1 MKILFIGD
9 VFGAPGLEMI
19 SDNLDELKQLH
30 RPNLIIVNAENA
42 ANGRGIN
49 LKIYKKLMSLGVHV
63 ITMGNWVWGNKEIY
77 NFIDDSNIVRPLNF
91 CNAPGKGFLTMNYN
105 GQKVLIINAV
115 GRTSMNPNVSN
126 PFTDIA
132 DVIKKQEADYI
143 FIDFHAE
150 TTSEKVALGHYL
162 DGVAD
167 VIVGTH
173 THVQT
178 ADERVLP
185 KGTLYITDV
194 GMTGP
199 LNGIIGV
206 KQEVVLDRFLNGFSM
221 PNEVA
226 NGARQLN
233 AVIIDLAKK
242 KIKRIHIESESVT

>member
-1 MKILFIGD
+1 VRILFIGD
-9 VFGAPGLEMI
+9 VFGEPGLKIINEH
-19 SDNLDELKQLH
+19 LAELKKIH
-30 RPNLIIVNAENA
+30 RPNLVIINAENA

-49 LKIYKKLMSLGVHV
+49 LKIYKELMSQGVHG
-63 ITMGNWVWGNKEIY
+63 ITMGNWTWGNKDLF
-77 NFIDDSNIVRPLNF
+77 NFIEDSNVVRPINF
-91 CNAPGKGFLTMNYN
+91 CEAPGKGFLTINYN

-126 PFTDIA
+126 PFTVLEALIE
-132 DVIKKQEADYI
+132 KEEADYI

-150 TTSEKVALGHYL
+150 ATSEKVALGHYL
-162 DGVAD
+162 DGKVDA
-167 VIVGTH
+167 IVGTH

-178 ADERVLP
+178 ADERILP

-206 KQEVVLDRFLNGFSM
+206 KQEVVLDRFLKGFSQ

-226 NGARQLN
+226 QGVRQLN
-233 AVIIDLAKK
+233 AVILDLDKK
-242 KIKRIHIESESVT
+242 SIKRIHIESDELM